1 MFAITSL
8 VCGLAQSPLVLIVS
22 RFFQGMGGGAMLICQ
37 VAVLSHQFQEGRDR
51 SKAFGAW
58 GIIFGIGLGFGPIVG
73 GVMVAVAN
81 WQWVFLVH
89 AVISLLALGLVFAG
103 VQESR
108 DPHAQRLDI
117 AGILTLSASCFGLVY
132 FITQGSDLG
141 MRSPAALSIVLATAL
156 SFIAF
161 VLVEKRSRRPMFDF
175 SVFRI
180 RRFSGALF
188 GSMGMNFS
196 YWPFMIYLPIYFQG
210 ALGYTNVNSGLSLL
224 AYTLPTL
231 VVPPFAERLALRF
244 DARRVIPLGM
254 FIIGLGFV
262 LMRCGAVMEHASWLT
277 MLPGCLL
284 CGTGLGL
291 TNTPVTNTATGSV
304 SSNRAG
310 MASGIDMSARLIS
323 LAINIALM
331 GYILLEGVLS
341 HLSHAIP
348 GSSDTSSLRSL
359 AERVAAGDFAHLTQV
374 SAKLATIDPYNVIAH
389 AALAR
394 GFGLVMLYAVI
405 CVWVL
410 ALLSVVAFGPGT
422 HAHRTSSAQDECV
435 RHPST

>member
-1 MFAITSL
+1 
-8 VCGLAQSPLVLIVS
+8 
-22 RFFQGMGGGAMLICQ
+22 
-37 VAVLSHQFQEGRDR
+37 
-51 SKAFGAW
+51 
-58 GIIFGIGLGFGPIVG
+58 
-73 GVMVAVAN
+73 
-81 WQWVFLVH
+81 
-89 AVISLLALGLVFAG
+89 
-103 VQESR
+103 
-108 DPHAQRLDI
+108 
-117 AGILTLSASCFGLVY
+117 
-132 FITQGSDLG
+132 
-141 MRSPAALSIVLATAL
+141 
-156 SFIAF
+156 
-161 VLVEKRSRRPMFDF
+161 
-175 SVFRI
+175 
-180 RRFSGALF
+180 
-188 GSMGMNFS
+188 
-196 YWPFMIYLPIYFQG
+196 
-210 ALGYTNVNSGLSLL
+210 
-224 AYTLPTL
+224 
-231 VVPPFAERLALRF
+231 
-244 DARRVIPLGM
+244 
-254 FIIGLGFV
+254 
-262 LMRCGAVMEHASWLT
+262 MEHASWLT